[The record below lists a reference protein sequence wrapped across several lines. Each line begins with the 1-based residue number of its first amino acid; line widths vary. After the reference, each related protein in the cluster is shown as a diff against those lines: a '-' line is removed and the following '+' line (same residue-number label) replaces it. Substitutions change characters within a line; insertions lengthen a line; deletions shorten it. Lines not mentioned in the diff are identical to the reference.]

1 MAGRKGLNEKLLV
14 DDLKA
19 RFGDVI
25 HETTIDKGEV
35 THLVDGAKLFDI
47 CAFLKSD
54 AKCQFNFLSDMH
66 AADLHTASPRFEV
79 VYHLYSIPKKQRVRL
94 KVRVDDGESVPS
106 VTSLWQSANWAER
119 EAYDMIGVT
128 FAGHPNLTRIYL
140 PSGWEGH
147 PLRKDYPLRGY
158 KDEYNPFGEEKKS

>member
-1 MAGRKGLNEKLLV
+1 MAGRKGLNKTLLV
-14 DDLKA
+14 DGLKA

-25 HETTIDKGEV
+25 HETTVDKGEV
-35 THLVDGAKLFDI
+35 THLVDREKLLDI
-47 CAFLKSD
+47 CTFLKND
-54 AKCQFNFLSDMH
+54 AQYHFNFLSDMH
-66 AADLHTASPRFEV
+66 AADMHTVRPRFEV
-79 VYHLYSIPKKQRVRL
+79 VYHLYSIPKKHRVRL
-94 KVRVDDGESVPS
+94 KVKVDEGDSVPS